1 MYNCQKTVDEL
12 GDKISGEEKAKATA
26 EIENVKKALEGSDI
40 DKIKE
45 ATEKLKQAFYAMSE
59 KLYAQA
65 NPNGAAGA
73 NAGTGAGQQTDE
85 NGNVYNADYKVEDDK
100 KDENK

>member
-59 KLYAQA
+59 KLY
-65 NPNGAAGA
+65 
-73 NAGTGAGQQTDE
+73 GQEIFFFRIAYQRITF
-85 NGNVYNADYKVEDDK
+85 YFSM
-100 KDENK
+100 

>member
-1 MYNCQKTVDEL
+1 MDEI
-12 GDKISGEEKAKATA
+12 GDKISGEEKAKLTE
-26 EIENVKKALEGSDI
+26 EIDAVKKALEGSDI

-45 ATEKLKQAFYAMSE
+45 TSEKLKQSFYAMSE

-73 NAGTGAGQQTDE
+73 NSGAGAEGPKTDE
-85 NGNVYNADYKVEDDK
+85 NGNVYNADYKVEDDN
-100 KDENK
+100 KDDNK